1 MYANI
6 YAICIKYF
14 INFPHS
20 GDNADLISAFCYNY
34 PIEQKGVKMT
44 LNQLIKHILYNLN
57 KKINS

>member
-6 YAICIKYF
+6 YAICIKYV

-44 LNQLIKHILYNLN
+44 LN
-57 KKINS
+57 